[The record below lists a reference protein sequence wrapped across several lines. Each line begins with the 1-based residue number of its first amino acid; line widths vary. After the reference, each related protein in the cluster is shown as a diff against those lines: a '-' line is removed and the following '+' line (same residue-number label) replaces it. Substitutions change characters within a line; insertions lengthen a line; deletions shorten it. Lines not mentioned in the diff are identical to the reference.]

1 MDGFSL
7 VEADAL
13 TFDAASAFPGEP
25 FKVVANIP
33 YHITS
38 PLLHGFL
45 EGERPP
51 ELVVL
56 LVQAEVA
63 ERIAAPPGQMSYLS
77 VFAQNVAEVDVVTR
91 VPAAAF
97 EPAPSVDSAVLRLRR
112 RAAAGGASR
121 PRSGSRSTAWCR
133 PASGSGASSC
143 TTRWRRELGAD
154 REGLARGLRGLR
166 RRCRSSARRRSRVE
180 QWACLLTQLGPVLE
194 AAA

>member
-77 VFAQNVAEVDVVTR
+77 VFAQNVAEVEIVTR
-91 VPAAAF
+91 VSGRRLRAGAQRRLGGAAPAPPRARRWCLPVAAARAVLPAGAGRLPAAAQAAAQRARR
-97 EPAPSVDSAVLRLRR
+97 ESWARTARCWPRRLRP
-112 RAAAGGASR
+112 AGS
-121 PRSGSRSTAWCR
+121 SRSSGRR
-133 PASGSGASSC
+133 P
-143 TTRWRRELGAD
+143 
-154 REGLARGLRGLR
+154 
-166 RRCRSSARRRSRVE
+166 SRVE
-180 QWACLLTQLGPVLE
+180 QWACLLAELGPVLE
-194 AAA
+194 DAA